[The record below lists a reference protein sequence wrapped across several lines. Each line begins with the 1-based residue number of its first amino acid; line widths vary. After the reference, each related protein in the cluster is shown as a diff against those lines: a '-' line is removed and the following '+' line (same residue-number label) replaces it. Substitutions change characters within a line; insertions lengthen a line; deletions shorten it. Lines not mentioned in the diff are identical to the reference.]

1 MARSS
6 RPKVYVAGPGG
17 FDAAGRAWHQ
27 RVRDALDAAGF
38 DVLDPW
44 LASQEVFRA
53 AYGAPAEGRRA
64 ALQDA
69 NRAAGAANA
78 AMVRNA
84 DAVLALFD
92 GVDVDSGT
100 AAEVGFAAALG
111 TPVVAYRTD
120 WRTSGDNEAALVN
133 LQLEYFVESVG
144 GVIVAGDVAGDAA
157 SDDATLLSAAVSELR
172 RRLPVR
178 R

>member
-1 MARSS
+1 MPGSP

-27 RVRDALDAAGF
+27 RVRDRLAAAGF

-44 LASQEVFRA
+44 LASQDVFRA
-53 AYGAPAEGRRA
+53 AYDAPAEHRRD
-64 ALQDA
+64 ALLDA

-78 AMVRNA
+78 AMIRDA

-111 TPVVAYRTD
+111 TLVVAYRTD
-120 WRTSGDNEAALVN
+120 WRTTGDNEAALVN
-133 LQLEYFVESVG
+133 LQLEYFVASVG
-144 GVIVAGDVAGDAA
+144 GVIVAGTAA
-157 SDDATLLSAAVSELR
+157 SDDATLLDDAIGELR
-172 RRLPVR
+172 ARLPVR